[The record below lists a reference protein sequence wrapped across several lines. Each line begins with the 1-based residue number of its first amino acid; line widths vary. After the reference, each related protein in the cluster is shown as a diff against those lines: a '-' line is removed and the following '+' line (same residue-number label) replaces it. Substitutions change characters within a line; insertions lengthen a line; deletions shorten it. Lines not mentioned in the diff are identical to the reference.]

1 MVVTEAGQVVKGKS
15 KAQGPGLGAR
25 DEAALP
31 WGGLRRP
38 RMRDKGGTL
47 ALPFTRGDRAKMAT

>member
-15 KAQGPGLGAR
+15 KAQGPGLGTR

-31 WGGLRRP
+31 WGGLKWP
-38 RMRDKGGTL
+38 RMRDKGG
-47 ALPFTRGDRAKMAT
+47 P